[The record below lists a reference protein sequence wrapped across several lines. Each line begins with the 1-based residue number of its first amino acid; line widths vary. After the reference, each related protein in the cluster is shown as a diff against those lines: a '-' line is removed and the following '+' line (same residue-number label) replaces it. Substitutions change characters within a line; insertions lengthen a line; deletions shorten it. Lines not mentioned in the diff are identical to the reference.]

1 MIIIGQAS
9 GKNFWSLLFSSIGFI
24 QSDDK
29 KIDSIPSIIK
39 SNKKDSEVFSS
50 NDKSRVSRVNEVK
63 VSFKI
68 IEIVKGFFKK
78 IF

>member
-1 MIIIGQAS
+1 
-9 GKNFWSLLFSSIGFI
+9 
-24 QSDDK
+24 
-29 KIDSIPSIIK
+29 
-39 SNKKDSEVFSS
+39 EVFSS